1 MAQRPRYV
9 LKGDAMRLIAD
20 TDPDFR
26 WGPKG
31 EQPNIS
37 AISVA
42 AGFDASTLHHVLAG
56 RYALSAEMMAALVSL
71 YMAKR
76 RVGRATA
83 EKALFDLEPAD
94 EPARALAVAS

>member
-9 LKGDAMRLIAD
+9 LKGDAVRLVAG
-20 TDPDFR
+20 TDPTFR
-26 WGPKG
+26 WGPKD
-31 EQPNIS
+31 EPNVS
-37 AISVA
+37 AISAA

-56 RYALSAEMMAALVSL
+56 RYALSAEMMAALASL

-83 EKALFDLEPAD
+83 EKALFDLVKVDDAE
-94 EPARALAVAS
+94 LVAA

>member
-9 LKGDAMRLIAD
+9 LKGDAVRLIAG
-20 TDPDFR
+20 TNPDFR
-26 WGPKG
+26 WGPKD
-31 EQPNIS
+31 EPNIS
-37 AISVA
+37 AISAA

-56 RYALSAEMMAALVSL
+56 RCALSAEMMAALAFL

-83 EKALFDLEPAD
+83 EEALFDLEPAD
-94 EPARALAVAS
+94 DPDRVLAVAS